1 MDRLTALQLPHFLI
15 IAGALFVIVGFIGY
29 AFRKNREGG
38 AEAQQAPG
46 LCFPQVN
53 NGNGQ
58 DEGDEVA
65 SKHEGLPAELSSLS
79 ASELRRYLAS
89 LEDGV
94 LHSGNPLAANI
105 VHAARRARDRKE
117 SETDVPFG
125 KLLNEEMDRL
135 NARGK

>member
-29 AFRKNREGG
+29 AFRKNEGG

-46 LCFPQVN
+46 LQSRHQGN

-65 SKHEGLPAELSSLS
+65 STHEGLAAELSSLS
-79 ASELRRYLAS
+79 ASELKRYLAG

-94 LHSGNPLAANI
+94 LQSGNPLAANI

-135 NARGK
+135 KAKK